1 MISALE
7 EFFGRVQIIDDTLM
21 PAKYRQK
28 DWPSE
33 RIDQVVA
40 DMARNRGV
48 N

>member
-1 MISALE
+1 M
-7 EFFGRVQIIDDTLM
+7 QIIDDTLM

-33 RIDQVVA
+33 RIDQVA